1 MAAEDTQAAVAAPE
15 EDLLQENL
23 TGASCGKGL
32 DAVSGCPDATPCG
45 EGADTEAGETPGVG
59 ANEAAVASG
68 IAGATGTAG
77 GVSVGATDALGAGEA
92 AGEGSD
98 AAEARQAEPTPEE
111 RELAENNAL
120 ADVFDDVRRQSSD
133 SQLVVPS
140 RWVELGLVP
149 GHMTSDEFEM
159 LVYEYL
165 EDYRRD
171 HKDEIAAEKAER
183 ARKASSIRSATRA
196 VGVPPKIPNRRLK
209 QIEEDE
215 KAAAQKAA
223 RETSEAG
230 TATSAS
236 GADETTT
243 SAGEPAAPD
252 AAIALGGAA
261 GDADASVALESSQ
274 VAAESASSVRAEAMD
289 VFAPHASEAASAAP
303 EVPADPSADSSAAG
317 DDPFAGLKLP
327 EGYKLVELEGEYVLV
342 PDEDAA
348 PVKKEIHCEHIV
360 TLVGQRSYYLYD
372 SDLMTKSYAHW
383 AFLAAEDNPLATF
396 VDCVREDGRI
406 YPRPFAAEDLANPPF
421 HMSKSKVEDTWAE
434 LQKSGEYPDIE
445 RCEASN
451 GDVYF
456 FSTLYMDRTLAES
469 LAEYRSVERLSNV

>member
-59 ANEAAVASG
+59 ASEAAASSG

-77 GVSVGATDALGAGEA
+77 GVSVGAPDATGAGEA

-111 RELAENNAL
+111 RKLAENNAL

-223 RETSEAG
+223 REASEAG

-236 GADETTT
+236 GADETTA

-252 AAIALGGAA
+252 AVIVLGGAA
-261 GDADASVALESSQ
+261 GDADAPVALESSQ
-274 VAAESASSVRAEAMD
+274 VAAESVSSVRAEAMD

-327 EGYKLVELEGEYVLV
+327 EGYKLVELEGDYVLV

-360 TLVGQRSYYLYD
+360 TLVGQHSYYLYD

>member
-1 MAAEDTQAAVAAPE
+1 MVAEDTRAAAAAPE
-15 EDLLQENL
+15 EELLQGNL
-23 TGASCGKGL
+23 TEAACGKG
-32 DAVSGCPDATPCG
+32 PDAAPCG
-45 EGADTEAGETPGVG
+45 EGADTEVG
-59 ANEAAVASG
+59 TSAVDSAASD
-68 IAGATGTAG
+68 
-77 GVSVGATDALGAGEA
+77 DAP
-92 AGEGSD
+92 D
-98 AAEARQAEPTPEE
+98 AASEADDASEAQQTELTPEE

-215 KAAAQKAA
+215 KAAAEKAA
-223 RETSEAG
+223 REASEAE
-230 TATSAS
+230 AEKAAS
-236 GADETTT
+236 GEAV
-243 SAGEPAAPD
+243 APD
-252 AAIALGGAA
+252 VVVAPSQPV
-261 GDADASVALESSQ
+261 DAVDAPEYPASSQ
-274 VAAESASSVRAEAMD
+274 VAADSSARSDAMEAP
-289 VFAPHASEAASAAP
+289 APHVSETASAAL
-303 EVPADPSADSSAAG
+303 EVPADPSADSSAA
-317 DDPFAGLKLP
+317 DDGPFAGLKLP

-342 PDEDAA
+342 PDENAA

-360 TLVGQRSYYLYD
+360 TLVGQHSYYLYD

-383 AFLAAEDNPLATF
+383 AFLAAEDNPMATF

-421 HMSKSKVEDTWAE
+421 RMSASKVEETWTE
-434 LQKSGEYPDIE
+434 LQKSGAYPDIE

>member
-1 MAAEDTQAAVAAPE
+1 MAVEDTQAAAAAPGE
-15 EDLLQENL
+15 ELSLDDSTE
-23 TGASCGKGL
+23 AAYGK
-32 DAVSGCPDATPCG
+32 APDAAPCG
-45 EGADTEAGETPGVG
+45 EGTDTEARATPEAGEP
-59 ANEAAVASG
+59 EAA
-68 IAGATGTAG
+68 ATGTAG
-77 GVSVGATDALGAGEA
+77 VVDSAVSDDAPGEAGEDDVPA
-92 AGEGSD
+92 A
-98 AAEARQAEPTPEE
+98 APEADDSSEAQQAELTPEE

-140 RWVELGLVP
+140 RWVDLGLVP
-149 GHMTSDEFEM
+149 SHMTSDEFEM

-183 ARKASSIRSATRA
+183 ARKASSVRSATRA

-215 KAAAQKAA
+215 KAAAEKAA
-223 RETSEAG
+223 REASEAEAG
-230 TATSAS
+230 KAASAS
-236 GADETTT
+236 SVA
-243 SAGEPAAPD
+243 AGEAAAPD
-252 AAIALGGAA
+252 AAVAPSQP
-261 GDADASVALESSQ
+261 ADVATASESSASSQ
-274 VAAESASSVRAEAMD
+274 VTADSSARSDAMEAP
-289 VFAPHASEAASAAP
+289 APHVSETASAAP
-303 EVPADPSADSSAAG
+303 EVPADPSADSSAA
-317 DDPFAGLKLP
+317 DDGPFAGLKLP

-360 TLVGQRSYYLYD
+360 TLVGQHSYYLYD

-383 AFLAAEDNPLATF
+383 AFLAAEDNSMATF
-396 VDCVREDGRI
+396 VDCVREDGRV

-421 HMSKSKVEDTWAE
+421 RMSASKVEDTWAE

>member
-1 MAAEDTQAAVAAPE
+1 MVAEDTRAAAAAPE
-15 EDLLQENL
+15 EELLQGNL
-23 TGASCGKGL
+23 TEAACGKGL
-32 DAVSGCPDATPCG
+32 DAASCGGGADAEASATP
-45 EGADTEAGETPGVG
+45 EAGASEV
-59 ANEAAVASG
+59 AAA
-68 IAGATGTAG
+68 GTAG
-77 GVSVGATDALGAGEA
+77 AVDLAASGDVLGET
-92 AGEGSD
+92 GEGD
-98 AAEARQAEPTPEE
+98 VPAAAPEADDSSEAQQAEPTPEE

-140 RWVELGLVP
+140 RWVDLGLIP

-183 ARKASSIRSATRA
+183 ARKANSVRSATRA

-215 KAAAQKAA
+215 RAAAEKAA
-223 RETSEAG
+223 REASEAEAGKAGLASGSAEDKAAAPVAEIAPDQPADVATTSES
-230 TATSAS
+230 SA
-236 GADETTT
+236 
-243 SAGEPAAPD
+243 
-252 AAIALGGAA
+252 
-261 GDADASVALESSQ
+261 SSQ
-274 VAAESASSVRAEAMD
+274 VMADSSVRADAMEAP
-289 VFAPHASEAASAAP
+289 VPHVSETASAAP
-303 EVPADPSADSSAAG
+303 EASAEPSTDVAAADDG
-317 DDPFAGLKLP
+317 PFAGLKLP

-360 TLVGQRSYYLYD
+360 TLVGQHSYYLYD

-383 AFLAAEDNPLATF
+383 AFLAAEDNPMATF

-421 HMSKSKVEDTWAE
+421 RMSASKVEDTWAE

>member
-1 MAAEDTQAAVAAPE
+1 MAAEDTQVAVVAPE
-15 EDLLQENL
+15 EDLSQENL
-23 TGASCGKGL
+23 TGASCGKGP

-77 GVSVGATDALGAGEA
+77 GVSVGAPDASGAGEA

-98 AAEARQAEPTPEE
+98 VAEARQAEPTPEE

-223 RETSEAG
+223 REASETG

-236 GADETTT
+236 GADETTAF
-243 SAGEPAAPD
+243 AGESAAPD
-252 AAIALGGAA
+252 AAITLGGAV
-261 GDADASVALESSQ
+261 DATAPSGALVSSQ
-274 VAAESASSVRAEAMD
+274 VAVDSGSSARSDAMEAP
-289 VFAPHASEAASAAP
+289 APHVSETASAAP
-303 EVPADPSADSSAAG
+303 EVPADPSADSSAA
-317 DDPFAGLKLP
+317 DDGPFAGLKLP

-360 TLVGQRSYYLYD
+360 TLVGQHSYYLYD

-396 VDCVREDGRI
+396 VDCVREDGRV
-406 YPRPFAAEDLANPPF
+406 YPRPFAAEDLSNPPF
-421 HMSKSKVEDTWAE
+421 RMSASKVEDTWTE
-434 LQKSGEYPDIE
+434 LQKSGAYPDIE

>member
-15 EDLLQENL
+15 EDLSQENL
-23 TGASCGKGL
+23 TGASCGKGP

-45 EGADTEAGETPGVG
+45 EGADTEAGKTPGVG
-59 ANEAAVASG
+59 APD
-68 IAGATGTAG
+68 AT
-77 GVSVGATDALGAGEA
+77 GAGEA
-92 AGEGSD
+92 AGEGGDS
-98 AAEARQAEPTPEE
+98 AEARQAEPTPEE

-223 RETSEAG
+223 REASETG

-236 GADETTT
+236 GADETTA
-243 SAGEPAAPD
+243 SAGESAAPD
-252 AAIALGGAA
+252 AAIALGGAV
-261 GDADASVALESSQ
+261 DAVAPSGVLASSE

-303 EVPADPSADSSAAG
+303 AEPSKDGAASG
-317 DDPFAGLKLP
+317 DDPFADLKLP

-360 TLVGQRSYYLYD
+360 TLVGQHSYYLYD

-383 AFLAAEDNPLATF
+383 AFLAAEDNPMATF
-396 VDCVREDGRI
+396 VDCVREDGRV

-445 RCEASN
+445 HCEASN

>member
-1 MAAEDTQAAVAAPE
+1 MAAEDTQVAVAAPE
-15 EDLLQENL
+15 EDLSQENL
-23 TGASCGKGL
+23 TGASCGKAP

-45 EGADTEAGETPGVG
+45 EGADTEAGKTPGVG
-59 ANEAAVASG
+59 ASEAAVASG
-68 IAGATGTAG
+68 VAGAAGTAG
-77 GVSVGATDALGAGEA
+77 GVSVGAPDATGAGETT
-92 AGEGSD
+92 GEGSD
-98 AAEARQAEPTPEE
+98 AAEAQQAEPTPEE

-236 GADETTT
+236 GADETTA

-360 TLVGQRSYYLYD
+360 TLVGQHSYYLYD

-396 VDCVREDGRI
+396 VDCVREDGRV

>member
-1 MAAEDTQAAVAAPE
+1 MAAEDTQAAVAVPE
-15 EDLLQENL
+15 EELSQENL
-23 TGASCGKGL
+23 TGASCGKGP
-32 DAVSGCPDATPCG
+32 DAVSGCSDATPCG
-45 EGADTEAGETPGVG
+45 EGADTEAGKTPGSG
-59 ANEAAVASG
+59 ANEAAASSDV
-68 IAGATGTAG
+68 AGATDTAG
-77 GVSVGATDALGAGEA
+77 GVSVGAPDAS
-92 AGEGSD
+92 GEGSD

-111 RELAENNAL
+111 RELAESNAL

-196 VGVPPKIPNRRLK
+196 VGIPPKIPNRRLK

-215 KAAAQKAA
+215 RAAAQKAA
-223 RETSEAG
+223 REASETG

-236 GADETTT
+236 GADETKAA
-243 SAGEPAAPD
+243 AGESAAPD
-252 AAIALGGAA
+252 AAISLGRAVDAA
-261 GDADASVALESSQ
+261 APSEVLTSSE
-274 VAAESASSVRAEAMD
+274 VAAESDSSVRAEAMD
-289 VFAPHASEAASAAP
+289 ASVPHASEAASVAPVEPSKDGAA
-303 EVPADPSADSSAAG
+303 SG
-317 DDPFAGLKLP
+317 DDPFADLKLP

-360 TLVGQRSYYLYD
+360 TLVGQHSYYLYD

-421 HMSKSKVEDTWAE
+421 HMSESKVEDTWAE

>member
-1 MAAEDTQAAVAAPE
+1 MAAEDTQVAVAAPE
-15 EDLLQENL
+15 EDLSQENL
-23 TGASCGKGL
+23 TGASCGKGP
-32 DAVSGCPDATPCG
+32 DAVSSCPDATPRG
-45 EGADTEAGETPGVG
+45 GGADIEAGETPGVG
-59 ANEAAVASG
+59 ANEAAAASG
-68 IAGATGTAG
+68 VAGAAGTAG
-77 GVSVGATDALGAGEA
+77 GVSVDAPDVSGAGEA
-92 AGEGSD
+92 AGEGRG
-98 AAEARQAEPTPEE
+98 AVEARQAEPTPEE

-183 ARKASSIRSATRA
+183 ARKASSVRSATRA
-196 VGVPPKIPNRRLK
+196 VGIPPKIPNRRLK

-215 KAAAQKAA
+215 KVAAQKAA
-223 RETSEAG
+223 REASEVG
-230 TATSAS
+230 GATSAS
-236 GADETTT
+236 GADEMTA
-243 SAGEPAAPD
+243 SAGESAVPD
-252 AAIALGGAA
+252 ATIALGGAV
-261 GDADASVALESSQ
+261 DAVAPSGALASSE
-274 VAAESASSVRAEAMD
+274 VAAESSSVRAEAMD

-303 EVPADPSADSSAAG
+303 AEPSKDGAASG
-317 DDPFAGLKLP
+317 DDPFADLKLP

-360 TLVGQRSYYLYD
+360 TLVGQHSYYLYD

-383 AFLAAEDNPLATF
+383 AFLAAEDNPMATF
-396 VDCVREDGRI
+396 VDCVREDGRV

>member
-1 MAAEDTQAAVAAPE
+1 MAAEDTQVEVAAPE
-15 EDLLQENL
+15 ENLSQENL
-23 TGASCGKGL
+23 TGASCGKGP

-59 ANEAAVASG
+59 ANEAAAASG
-68 IAGATGTAG
+68 IAGTAG
-77 GVSVGATDALGAGEA
+77 GVSVGAPDASGAGEA
-92 AGEGSD
+92 AGEGRD
-98 AAEARQAEPTPEE
+98 AVEARQAEPTPEE

-196 VGVPPKIPNRRLK
+196 VGIPPKIPNRRLK

-223 RETSEAG
+223 REASEAG
-230 TATSAS
+230 ASTSAP
-236 GADETTT
+236 GADETTA
-243 SAGEPAAPD
+243 SAGESAAPD
-252 AAIALGGAA
+252 TAIALGGAV
-261 GDADASVALESSQ
+261 DAVAPSGVLASSE

-289 VFAPHASEAASAAP
+289 VFAPHTSEAASAAP
-303 EVPADPSADSSAAG
+303 VEPSKDGAASS
-317 DDPFAGLKLP
+317 DDPFADLKLP

-360 TLVGQRSYYLYD
+360 TLVGQHSYYLYD

-451 GDVYF
+451 GDIYF

>member
-1 MAAEDTQAAVAAPE
+1 MAVEDTQAAAAAPE
-15 EDLLQENL
+15 EGLSLDDSTEAAY
-23 TGASCGKGL
+23 GKAS
-32 DAVSGCPDATPCG
+32 DAASCG
-45 EGADTEAGETPGVG
+45 EGADAEASATPEAGASE
-59 ANEAAVASG
+59 VA
-68 IAGATGTAG
+68 ATGTAG
-77 GVSVGATDALGAGEA
+77 AVDSAASDDVLGET
-92 AGEGSD
+92 GEGD
-98 AAEARQAEPTPEE
+98 VPAAAPEADDSSEAQQAEPTPEE

-140 RWVELGLVP
+140 RWVELGLIP

-183 ARKASSIRSATRA
+183 ARKANSVRSATRA

-215 KAAAQKAA
+215 KAAAEKAA
-223 RETSEAG
+223 REASEAEAG
-230 TATSAS
+230 KAGLAS
-236 GADETTT
+236 GSAADK
-243 SAGEPAAPD
+243 AAAPVAEVAPD
-252 AAIALGGAA
+252 QP
-261 GDADASVALESSQ
+261 ADVATASESSASSQ
-274 VAAESASSVRAEAMD
+274 VMADSSVRADAMEAP
-289 VFAPHASEAASAAP
+289 VPHVSETASAAP
-303 EVPADPSADSSAAG
+303 EASAEPSTDAAAADDG
-317 DDPFAGLKLP
+317 PFAGLKLP

-360 TLVGQRSYYLYD
+360 TLVGQHSYYLYD

-383 AFLAAEDNPLATF
+383 AFLAAEDNPMATF

-421 HMSKSKVEDTWAE
+421 RMSASKVEDAWAE
-434 LQKSGEYPDIE
+434 LQKSGAYPDIE

>member
-1 MAAEDTQAAVAAPE
+1 MAVEDTQAAAAAPE
-15 EDLLQENL
+15 EGLSQGIL
-23 TGASCGKGL
+23 TEAACDESPDAASCGEDTDTEVGTSAVDSAASD
-32 DAVSGCPDATPCG
+32 DAPDATS
-45 EGADTEAGETPGVG
+45 EADDASEAQ
-59 ANEAAVASG
+59 
-68 IAGATGTAG
+68 
-77 GVSVGATDALGAGEA
+77 
-92 AGEGSD
+92 
-98 AAEARQAEPTPEE
+98 QAEPTPEE

-140 RWVELGLVP
+140 RWVDLGLVP

-183 ARKASSIRSATRA
+183 ARKASSVRSATRA

-215 KAAAQKAA
+215 KAAAEKAA
-223 RETSEAG
+223 RETSEAEAEKAASG
-230 TATSAS
+230 EAAKAAAGEAVAPDGASAS
-236 GADETTT
+236 KQPADV
-243 SAGEPAAPD
+243 
-252 AAIALGGAA
+252 
-261 GDADASVALESSQ
+261 ADASVALESSP
-274 VAAESASSVRAEAMD
+274 VAVDSGSSARSDAMEAP
-289 VFAPHASEAASAAP
+289 APHVSETASAAP
-303 EVPADPSADSSAAG
+303 EVPTDPSADSSAA
-317 DDPFAGLKLP
+317 DDGPFAGLKLP

-360 TLVGQRSYYLYD
+360 TLVGQHSYYLYD

-383 AFLAAEDNPLATF
+383 AFLAAEDNPMATF
-396 VDCVREDGRI
+396 VDCVREDGRV

-421 HMSKSKVEDTWAE
+421 RMSASKVEDTWAE

>member
-1 MAAEDTQAAVAAPE
+1 MAAGDTQAAVAAPE
-15 EDLLQENL
+15 EDLSQENL
-23 TGASCGKGL
+23 TGASCGKGP

-59 ANEAAVASG
+59 A
-68 IAGATGTAG
+68 
-77 GVSVGATDALGAGEA
+77 TDASGAGEA
-92 AGEGSD
+92 AGEGGD

-223 RETSEAG
+223 REASEVGA
-230 TATSAS
+230 ATSAS
-236 GADETTT
+236 GADEMTA
-243 SAGEPAAPD
+243 SAGESAAPD
-252 AAIALGGAA
+252 AAIALGGAV
-261 GDADASVALESSQ
+261 DAVAPSGVLASSEVA
-274 VAAESASSVRAEAMD
+274 VESASSVRAEAMD

-303 EVPADPSADSSAAG
+303 AEPLKDGAASG
-317 DDPFAGLKLP
+317 DDPFADLKLP
-327 EGYKLVELEGEYVLV
+327 EGYKLVELEGEYVLA

-360 TLVGQRSYYLYD
+360 TLVGQHSYYLYD

-383 AFLAAEDNPLATF
+383 AFLAAEDNPMATF
-396 VDCVREDGRI
+396 VDCVREDGRV

>member
-1 MAAEDTQAAVAAPE
+1 MAAEDTQAAVAALE
-15 EDLLQENL
+15 EDLSQENL
-23 TGASCGKGL
+23 TGASCGKAP

-45 EGADTEAGETPGVG
+45 EGADAEAGETPGVG
-59 ANEAAVASG
+59 ASEAAASSG

-77 GVSVGATDALGAGEA
+77 GVSVGAPDASGAGEA

-223 RETSEAG
+223 RETSETG

-236 GADETTT
+236 GADEMTA
-243 SAGEPAAPD
+243 SAGESAVPD
-252 AAIALGGAA
+252 ATIALGGAV
-261 GDADASVALESSQ
+261 DAVAPSGALASSE

-289 VFAPHASEAASAAP
+289 VFAPHASEAASAAS

-360 TLVGQRSYYLYD
+360 TLVGQHSYYLYD

-406 YPRPFAAEDLANPPF
+406 YPRPFAAEDLANTPF

>member
-1 MAAEDTQAAVAAPE
+1 MAVEDTQAAAAAPE
-15 EDLLQENL
+15 EGLSLDNL
-23 TGASCGKGL
+23 TEASCGEG
-32 DAVSGCPDATPCG
+32 PDAASCG
-45 EGADTEAGETPGVG
+45 EGANPEAGAPG
-59 ANEAAVASG
+59 
-68 IAGATGTAG
+68 IDDAGAL
-77 GVSVGATDALGAGEA
+77 DA
-92 AGEGSD
+92 AGAVDSD
-98 AAEARQAEPTPEE
+98 DAPEAQQTELTPEE

-165 EDYRRD
+165 EGYRRD

-215 KAAAQKAA
+215 KAAAEKAA
-223 RETSEAG
+223 REASEAEAG
-230 TATSAS
+230 KAVVGDDAKAAAGEAVASDGASAS
-236 GADETTT
+236 KQPADV
-243 SAGEPAAPD
+243 AN
-252 AAIALGGAA
+252 
-261 GDADASVALESSQ
+261 ASVALGSSQ
-274 VAAESASSVRAEAMD
+274 VAVDSGSSARPDAMEAP
-289 VFAPHASEAASAAP
+289 APHVSETASAAP
-303 EVPADPSADSSAAG
+303 EVPADPSADSSAA
-317 DDPFAGLKLP
+317 DDGPFAGLKLP

-360 TLVGQRSYYLYD
+360 TLVGQHSYYLYD

-396 VDCVREDGRI
+396 VDCVREDGRV

>member
-1 MAAEDTQAAVAAPE
+1 MAAEDTQVAVAPE
-15 EDLLQENL
+15 EDLSQENL
-23 TGASCGKGL
+23 TGASCGKVP

-45 EGADTEAGETPGVG
+45 EGADTEAGKTPGVG
-59 ANEAAVASG
+59 ANEAAAASG
-68 IAGATGTAG
+68 VAGAAGTAG
-77 GVSVGATDALGAGEA
+77 GVSVGATDASGAGEA

-98 AAEARQAEPTPEE
+98 AAEAQQAEPTPEE

-223 RETSEAG
+223 REASEAEAG
-230 TATSAS
+230 KAVAGDDAKAASGEAVASDGASAS
-236 GADETTT
+236 RQ
-243 SAGEPAAPD
+243 P
-252 AAIALGGAA
+252 A

-274 VAAESASSVRAEAMD
+274 VAAESDSPVRAEAMD
-289 VFAPHASEAASAAP
+289 TFAPHASEAASAAP
-303 EVPADPSADSSAAG
+303 AELSKDGAASG

-360 TLVGQRSYYLYD
+360 TLVGQHSYYLYD

>member
-1 MAAEDTQAAVAAPE
+1 
-15 EDLLQENL
+15 
-23 TGASCGKGL
+23 
-32 DAVSGCPDATPCG
+32 
-45 EGADTEAGETPGVG
+45 
-59 ANEAAVASG
+59 
-68 IAGATGTAG
+68 
-77 GVSVGATDALGAGEA
+77 
-92 AGEGSD
+92 
-98 AAEARQAEPTPEE
+98 
-111 RELAENNAL
+111 
-120 ADVFDDVRRQSSD
+120 
-133 SQLVVPS
+133 
-140 RWVELGLVP
+140 
-149 GHMTSDEFEM
+149 MTSDEFEM

-215 KAAAQKAA
+215 KATAQKAA
-223 RETSEAG
+223 REASEAEAG
-230 TATSAS
+230 KAVSGDDAKAASGEAVASDGASAS
-236 GADETTT
+236 KQ
-243 SAGEPAAPD
+243 P
-252 AAIALGGAA
+252 A
-261 GDADASVALESSQ
+261 GDADASVAPESSQ

-289 VFAPHASEAASAAP
+289 TFAPHASEAASAAP
-303 EVPADPSADSSAAG
+303 VEPSKDGAASG
-317 DDPFAGLKLP
+317 DDPFADLKLP

-360 TLVGQRSYYLYD
+360 TLVGQHSYYLYD

-396 VDCVREDGRI
+396 VDCVREDGRV

>member
-15 EDLLQENL
+15 EGLSREYL
-23 TGASCGKGL
+23 TGASCGKGP
-32 DAVSGCPDATPCG
+32 DAVSGCPDATSCG
-45 EGADTEAGETPGVG
+45 EGADTEAGKTPGAG
-59 ANEAAVASG
+59 ANEAAAASG
-68 IAGATGTAG
+68 VAGAAGIAG
-77 GVSVGATDALGAGEA
+77 GVSVGAPDASGAGEA

-98 AAEARQAEPTPEE
+98 AAEARQAELTPEE

-183 ARKASSIRSATRA
+183 ARKASSVRSATRA
-196 VGVPPKIPNRRLK
+196 VGIPPKIPNRRLK

-223 RETSEAG
+223 REASEAEAG
-230 TATSAS
+230 KAVAGDDAKAAS
-236 GADETTT
+236 GE
-243 SAGEPAAPD
+243 SAAPD

-289 VFAPHASEAASAAP
+289 VFAPHANKAASAAP

-317 DDPFAGLKLP
+317 DDPFADLKLP

-360 TLVGQRSYYLYD
+360 TLVGQHSYYLYD

>member
-1 MAAEDTQAAVAAPE
+1 MAAEEVQKASVPTRE
-15 EDLLQENL
+15 EALQETL
-23 TGASCGKGL
+23 TEKAGGEGVDVTS
-32 DAVSGCPDATPCG
+32 CG
-45 EGADTEAGETPGVG
+45 EGALVDGDAADAGASAAVEAGAPGVASTG
-59 ANEAAVASG
+59 APDAAAAGLGAADLGDASG
-68 IAGATGTAG
+68 
-77 GVSVGATDALGAGEA
+77 ALGEGESADNADGAAQAQQAG
-92 AGEGSD
+92 
-98 AAEARQAEPTPEE
+98 PTPEE

-140 RWVELGLVP
+140 RWVDLGLVP
-149 GHMTSDEFEM
+149 GHMTADEFEM

-165 EDYRRD
+165 ENYRRD

-183 ARKASSIRSATRA
+183 ARKANSVRSATRA
-196 VGVPPKIPNRRLK
+196 VGVPPKIPNRRLR

-215 KAAAQKAA
+215 KAAVEKAA
-223 RETSEAG
+223 RETSEAK
-230 TATSAS
+230 AAS
-236 GADETTT
+236 GDAVTDDI
-243 SAGEPAAPD
+243 SAVAALGAKNAAAPD
-252 AAIALGGAA
+252 P
-261 GDADASVALESSQ
+261 SS
-274 VAAESASSVRAEAMD
+274 
-289 VFAPHASEAASAAP
+289 HASEAQVEVAEGARASARTDAMESPAP
-303 EVPADPSADSSAAG
+303 HVSEAASDAPAEGASASEKPDAAADDGLFSS
-317 DDPFAGLKLP
+317 LKLP

-360 TLVGQRSYYLYD
+360 TLVGQHSYYLYD
-372 SDLMTKSYAHW
+372 SDLMTKNYAHW

-396 VDCVREDGRI
+396 VDCVREDGRV

-421 HMSKSKVEDTWAE
+421 HMSASKVEDTWAE

>member
-1 MAAEDTQAAVAAPE
+1 MAAGDTQAAVAAPE
-15 EDLLQENL
+15 EDLSQENL
-23 TGASCGKGL
+23 TGASCGKGP

-59 ANEAAVASG
+59 ASEAS
-68 IAGATGTAG
+68 
-77 GVSVGATDALGAGEA
+77 GAGEA

-98 AAEARQAEPTPEE
+98 AAEAQQAEPTPEE

-223 RETSEAG
+223 REASETG

-236 GADETTT
+236 GADETTA
-243 SAGEPAAPD
+243 SAGESAAPD
-252 AAIALGGAA
+252 AAIALGGAV
-261 GDADASVALESSQ
+261 DATAPSGALASSK

-289 VFAPHASEAASAAP
+289 VFAPHANEVASAAP
-303 EVPADPSADSSAAG
+303 VEPSKDGAASG
-317 DDPFAGLKLP
+317 DDPFADLKLP

-360 TLVGQRSYYLYD
+360 TLVGQHSYYLYD

-396 VDCVREDGRI
+396 VDCVREDGRV

>member
-1 MAAEDTQAAVAAPE
+1 MAAEDTRAAAAAPE
-15 EDLLQENL
+15 EELLQGNL
-23 TGASCGKGL
+23 TEAACGKGPDAASCGEGT
-32 DAVSGCPDATPCG
+32 DA
-45 EGADTEAGETPGVG
+45 EAGVTPEAG
-59 ANEAAVASG
+59 APEAAA
-68 IAGATGTAG
+68 AGTAG
-77 GVSVGATDALGAGEA
+77 AVDLAASDDVLGET
-92 AGEGSD
+92 GEGD
-98 AAEARQAEPTPEE
+98 VPAAAPEADDSSEAQQAEPTPEE

-140 RWVELGLVP
+140 RWVDLGLIP

-183 ARKASSIRSATRA
+183 ARKANSVRSATRA

-215 KAAAQKAA
+215 KAAAEKAA
-223 RETSEAG
+223 REASEAEAG
-230 TATSAS
+230 KAGLASGSAADKAAAPVAEVAPDQPADVATASESSAS
-236 GADETTT
+236 SQLMAD
-243 SAGEPAAPD
+243 
-252 AAIALGGAA
+252 
-261 GDADASVALESSQ
+261 
-274 VAAESASSVRAEAMD
+274 SSVRADAMEAP
-289 VFAPHASEAASAAP
+289 VPHVSETASAAP
-303 EVPADPSADSSAAG
+303 EASAEPSTDAAAADDG
-317 DDPFAGLKLP
+317 PFAGLKLP

-360 TLVGQRSYYLYD
+360 TLVGQHSYYLYD

-383 AFLAAEDNPLATF
+383 AFLAAEDNPMATF

-421 HMSKSKVEDTWAE
+421 RMSASKVEDTWAE

>member
-1 MAAEDTQAAVAAPE
+1 MAVEDTQAAAAAPE
-15 EDLLQENL
+15 EGLSLDDSTE
-23 TGASCGKGL
+23 AAYGK
-32 DAVSGCPDATPCG
+32 APDAAPCG
-45 EGADTEAGETPGVG
+45 EGADTEVG
-59 ANEAAVASG
+59 ASAVDSAASD
-68 IAGATGTAG
+68 
-77 GVSVGATDALGAGEA
+77 DAP
-92 AGEGSD
+92 D
-98 AAEARQAEPTPEE
+98 AASEADDVPEAQQVELTPEE

-183 ARKASSIRSATRA
+183 ARKANSVRSATRA

-215 KAAAQKAA
+215 KAAAEKAA
-223 RETSEAG
+223 REASEAEAG
-230 TATSAS
+230 KAGLAS
-236 GADETTT
+236 GSAADK
-243 SAGEPAAPD
+243 AAAPVAEVAPD
-252 AAIALGGAA
+252 QP
-261 GDADASVALESSQ
+261 ADVATASESSASSQ
-274 VAAESASSVRAEAMD
+274 VMADSSVRADAMEAP
-289 VFAPHASEAASAAP
+289 VPHVSETASAAP
-303 EVPADPSADSSAAG
+303 EVPADPSADSSAA
-317 DDPFAGLKLP
+317 DDGPFAGLKLP

-360 TLVGQRSYYLYD
+360 TLVGQHSYYLYD

-383 AFLAAEDNPLATF
+383 AFLAAEDNPMATF

-421 HMSKSKVEDTWAE
+421 RMSASKVEDTWAE

>member
-1 MAAEDTQAAVAAPE
+1 MAAGDTQAAVAAPE
-15 EDLLQENL
+15 EDLSQEKL
-23 TGASCGKGL
+23 TGASCGKGS
-32 DAVSGCPDATPCG
+32 DAVSSCPDSIPCG
-45 EGADTEAGETPGVG
+45 KGADTEAGETPGSG
-59 ANEAAVASG
+59 ANEAAASSCV
-68 IAGATGTAG
+68 AGATGTAG
-77 GVSVGATDALGAGEA
+77 GVSVGAPDAS
-92 AGEGSD
+92 GEGSD

-223 RETSEAG
+223 REASETG

-236 GADETTT
+236 GADETTA
-243 SAGEPAAPD
+243 SAGESAAPD
-252 AAIALGGAA
+252 AAITLGGAV
-261 GDADASVALESSQ
+261 DATAPSGALASSE

-289 VFAPHASEAASAAP
+289 VFASHASEAASAAP

-360 TLVGQRSYYLYD
+360 TLVGQHSYYLYD

-396 VDCVREDGRI
+396 VDCVREDGRV

>member
-1 MAAEDTQAAVAAPE
+1 MAVEDTQAAAAASE
-15 EDLLQENL
+15 EGLSLDDSTE
-23 TGASCGKGL
+23 AAYGK
-32 DAVSGCPDATPCG
+32 APDAAPCG
-45 EGADTEAGETPGVG
+45 EGADTEVG
-59 ANEAAVASG
+59 TSAVDSAASDDAPDATSEADDASE
-68 IAGATGTAG
+68 
-77 GVSVGATDALGAGEA
+77 VQ
-92 AGEGSD
+92 
-98 AAEARQAEPTPEE
+98 QAELTPEE

-215 KAAAQKAA
+215 KAAAEKAA
-223 RETSEAG
+223 REASEAEAG
-230 TATSAS
+230 KAASAS
-236 GADETTT
+236 GLA
-243 SAGEPAAPD
+243 AGEAAAPD
-252 AAIALGGAA
+252 AAVAPSQP
-261 GDADASVALESSQ
+261 ADVATASESSASFQ
-274 VAAESASSVRAEAMD
+274 VAADSSAQTDAMEAS
-289 VFAPHASEAASAAP
+289 APHVSETASAAP
-303 EVPADPSADSSAAG
+303 DSSADSSMDSTAA
-317 DDPFAGLKLP
+317 DDGPFAGLKLP

-360 TLVGQRSYYLYD
+360 TLVGQHSYYLYD

-383 AFLAAEDNPLATF
+383 AFLAAEDNPMATF

-421 HMSKSKVEDTWAE
+421 RMSASKVEDTWAE

>member
-1 MAAEDTQAAVAAPE
+1 MAVEDTQAAAAAPE
-15 EDLLQENL
+15 EGLSLDDSTE
-23 TGASCGKGL
+23 AAYGK
-32 DAVSGCPDATPCG
+32 APDAAPCG
-45 EGADTEAGETPGVG
+45 EGADAEAGETPGVG
-59 ANEAAVASG
+59 ANEAAAASG
-68 IAGATGTAG
+68 IAGATSTAG
-77 GVSVGATDALGAGEA
+77 GVSVGATDVSGAGEA
-92 AGEGSD
+92 AGEGGD

-223 RETSEAG
+223 REASEAEAG
-230 TATSAS
+230 KAVAVDDAKTAAGEAVASDGASAS
-236 GADETTT
+236 KKPADV
-243 SAGEPAAPD
+243 AN
-252 AAIALGGAA
+252 
-261 GDADASVALESSQ
+261 ASVALGSSQ
-274 VAAESASSVRAEAMD
+274 VAVDSGSSARSDAMEAP
-289 VFAPHASEAASAAP
+289 APHVSETASAAP
-303 EVPADPSADSSAAG
+303 EVPADPSADSSAA
-317 DDPFAGLKLP
+317 DDGPFAGLKLP

-360 TLVGQRSYYLYD
+360 TLVGQHSYYLYD

-396 VDCVREDGRI
+396 VDCVREDGRV
-406 YPRPFAAEDLANPPF
+406 YPRPFAAEDLSNPPF
-421 HMSKSKVEDTWAE
+421 RMSASKVEDTWTE
-434 LQKSGEYPDIE
+434 LQKSGAYPDIE

>member
-1 MAAEDTQAAVAAPE
+1 MAVEDTRAVAAAFE
-15 EDLLQENL
+15 EELSLGDSAEVAC
-23 TGASCGKGL
+23 GAG
-32 DAVSGCPDATPCG
+32 PDAASCG
-45 EGADTEAGETPGVG
+45 EGADVEIGAIPKAGASEADSSSATGAAGAVGSAASDGASGET
-59 ANEAAVASG
+59 
-68 IAGATGTAG
+68 
-77 GVSVGATDALGAGEA
+77 GEA
-92 AGEGSD
+92 D
-98 AAEARQAEPTPEE
+98 AAPEADDASEEQQAESTPEE

-133 SQLVVPS
+133 SQLVVPG
-140 RWVELGLVP
+140 RWAELGLVP
-149 GHMTSDEFEM
+149 EHMTSDEFEM

-183 ARKASSIRSATRA
+183 ARKANSIRSATRA

-209 QIEEDE
+209 RIEEDE
-215 KAAAQKAA
+215 KAAAEKAA
-223 RETSEAG
+223 REASETESGAAV
-230 TATSAS
+230 ATSGVA
-236 GADETTT
+236 
-243 SAGEPAAPD
+243 AGEAAALD
-252 AAIALGGAA
+252 AAVAPSQP
-261 GDADASVALESSQ
+261 ADAADALESS
-274 VAAESASSVRAEAMD
+274 ASSQAVADSSARADAMEAP
-289 VFAPHASEAASAAP
+289 VPHVSETASAAP
-303 EVPADPSADSSAAG
+303 EASAEPSTDAAAS
-317 DDPFAGLKLP
+317 DDGPFAGLKLP

-360 TLVGQRSYYLYD
+360 TLVGQHSYYLYD

-406 YPRPFAAEDLANPPF
+406 YPRPFAADDLANPPF
-421 HMSKSKVEDTWAE
+421 YMSASKVEDTWAE

>member
-1 MAAEDTQAAVAAPE
+1 MAVEDTQAAAAAPE
-15 EDLLQENL
+15 EGLSLDDSTE
-23 TGASCGKGL
+23 AAYGK
-32 DAVSGCPDATPCG
+32 APDAAPCG
-45 EGADTEAGETPGVG
+45 EGADTEVDASAVDSAASDDAPDAVS
-59 ANEAAVASG
+59 EAAA
-68 IAGATGTAG
+68 AP
-77 GVSVGATDALGAGEA
+77 EA
-92 AGEGSD
+92 QQTEL
-98 AAEARQAEPTPEE
+98 TPEE

-140 RWVELGLVP
+140 RWVEQGLVP

-183 ARKASSIRSATRA
+183 TRKASSIRSATRA

-223 RETSEAG
+223 REASEASSG
-230 TATSAS
+230 SAASGDDAKATAGEAVASDGASAS
-236 GADETTT
+236 KKPADVVN
-243 SAGEPAAPD
+243 
-252 AAIALGGAA
+252 
-261 GDADASVALESSQ
+261 ASVALVSSQ
-274 VAAESASSVRAEAMD
+274 VAVDSGSSARSDAMEAP
-289 VFAPHASEAASAAP
+289 APHVSETASAAP
-303 EVPADPSADSSAAG
+303 EVPADPSADSSAA
-317 DDPFAGLKLP
+317 DDGPFAGLKLP

-360 TLVGQRSYYLYD
+360 TLVGQHSYYLYD

-396 VDCVREDGRI
+396 VDCVREDGRV

>member
-1 MAAEDTQAAVAAPE
+1 MAVEDTQAAAAAPE
-15 EDLLQENL
+15 EGLSLDDSTE
-23 TGASCGKGL
+23 AAYGKAP

-45 EGADTEAGETPGVG
+45 EGADTEAGKTPGVG

-77 GVSVGATDALGAGEA
+77 GVSVGAPDASGAGEA

-98 AAEARQAEPTPEE
+98 AAEAQQAEPTPEE

-215 KAAAQKAA
+215 KVAAQKAA
-223 RETSEAG
+223 REASEVGA
-230 TATSAS
+230 ATSAS
-236 GADETTT
+236 GADEMTA
-243 SAGEPAAPD
+243 SAGESAVPD
-252 AAIALGGAA
+252 ATIALGGAV
-261 GDADASVALESSQ
+261 DAVAPSGALASSE

-289 VFAPHASEAASAAP
+289 VFAPHAGEAASAAP
-303 EVPADPSADSSAAG
+303 EVTADPSADSSAAG

-348 PVKKEIHCEHIV
+348 PVKKKTHCEHIV
-360 TLVGQRSYYLYD
+360 TLVGQHSYYLYD

>member
-15 EDLLQENL
+15 EDLSQENL
-23 TGASCGKGL
+23 TGASCGKAP

-77 GVSVGATDALGAGEA
+77 GVSVGAPDASGAGEA

-98 AAEARQAEPTPEE
+98 AAEAQQAEPTPEE
-111 RELAENNAL
+111 CELVENNAL

-215 KAAAQKAA
+215 KAVAQKAA
-223 RETSEAG
+223 RETSETG

-236 GADETTT
+236 GADEMK
-243 SAGEPAAPD
+243 SAAGESAAPD
-252 AAIALGGAA
+252 ATIALGGAV
-261 GDADASVALESSQ
+261 DAVAPSGALASSE

-303 EVPADPSADSSAAG
+303 VEPSKDGAASG
-317 DDPFAGLKLP
+317 DDPFADLKLP

-360 TLVGQRSYYLYD
+360 TLVGQHSYYLYD

-396 VDCVREDGRI
+396 VDCVREDGRV

>member
-1 MAAEDTQAAVAAPE
+1 MAAEDTQVAVAAPE
-15 EDLLQENL
+15 EDLSQENL
-23 TGASCGKGL
+23 TGASCGKGP

-59 ANEAAVASG
+59 ANEAAAASG
-68 IAGATGTAG
+68 IAGAAGTAG
-77 GVSVGATDALGAGEA
+77 GVSVGVTDASGAGEA

-98 AAEARQAEPTPEE
+98 AAEAQQAEPTPEE

-215 KAAAQKAA
+215 KAAAQKVA
-223 RETSEAG
+223 RETSEVGA
-230 TATSAS
+230 ATSTS
-236 GADETTT
+236 GADEMTA

-360 TLVGQRSYYLYD
+360 TLVGQHSYYLYD

-396 VDCVREDGRI
+396 VDCVREDGRV

>member
-1 MAAEDTQAAVAAPE
+1 MVAEDTRAAAAAPE
-15 EDLLQENL
+15 EELLQGNL
-23 TGASCGKGL
+23 TEAACGKGL
-32 DAVSGCPDATPCG
+32 DAASCG
-45 EGADTEAGETPGVG
+45 EGSDAEASATPEADASE
-59 ANEAAVASG
+59 VA
-68 IAGATGTAG
+68 ATGTAG
-77 GVSVGATDALGAGEA
+77 AVDLAASGDVLGET
-92 AGEGSD
+92 GEGD
-98 AAEARQAEPTPEE
+98 VPAAAPEADDSSEAQQAEPTPEE

-140 RWVELGLVP
+140 RWVELGLIP

-215 KAAAQKAA
+215 KAAAEKAA
-223 RETSEAG
+223 REASEAEAG
-230 TATSAS
+230 KAGLAS
-236 GADETTT
+236 GSAADK
-243 SAGEPAAPD
+243 AAAPVAEVAPD
-252 AAIALGGAA
+252 QP
-261 GDADASVALESSQ
+261 ADVATASESSASSQ
-274 VAAESASSVRAEAMD
+274 VMADSSVRADAMEAP
-289 VFAPHASEAASAAP
+289 VPHVSETASATP
-303 EVPADPSADSSAAG
+303 EASAEPSTDAAAADDG
-317 DDPFAGLKLP
+317 PFAGLKLP

-360 TLVGQRSYYLYD
+360 TLVGQHSYYLYD

-383 AFLAAEDNPLATF
+383 AFLAAEDNPMATF

-421 HMSKSKVEDTWAE
+421 RMSASKVEDTWAE

>member
-1 MAAEDTQAAVAAPE
+1 MAAEDTRAAAAPE
-15 EDLLQENL
+15 EELSQGNL
-23 TGASCGKGL
+23 TEAACGKGPDAASCGEGT
-32 DAVSGCPDATPCG
+32 DAEASATP
-45 EGADTEAGETPGVG
+45 EAGASE
-59 ANEAAVASG
+59 VA
-68 IAGATGTAG
+68 ATGTAG
-77 GVSVGATDALGAGEA
+77 AVDSAASDDVLGET
-92 AGEGSD
+92 GEGD
-98 AAEARQAEPTPEE
+98 VPAAAPEADDSSEAQQAEPTPEE

-140 RWVELGLVP
+140 RWVDLGLIP

-183 ARKASSIRSATRA
+183 ARKANSVRSATRA

-215 KAAAQKAA
+215 KAAAEKAA
-223 RETSEAG
+223 REASETESGAAA
-230 TATSAS
+230 ATSGVA
-236 GADETTT
+236 
-243 SAGEPAAPD
+243 AGEAAALDATVAPSQPTD
-252 AAIALGGAA
+252 AA
-261 GDADASVALESSQ
+261 DAPES
-274 VAAESASSVRAEAMD
+274 SASSQAVADSSARADAMGAS
-289 VFAPHASEAASAAP
+289 VPHASEAASGASAPEAAP
-303 EVPADPSADSSAAG
+303 SEGSPASAVSVAAS
-317 DDPFAGLKLP
+317 DDGPFAGLKLP

-360 TLVGQRSYYLYD
+360 TLVGQHSYYLYD

-406 YPRPFAAEDLANPPF
+406 YPRPFAVDDLANPPF
-421 HMSKSKVEDTWAE
+421 YMSASKVEDTWAE

>member
-77 GVSVGATDALGAGEA
+77 GVSVGVTDASGAGEA

-360 TLVGQRSYYLYD
+360 TLVGQHSYYLYD

>member
-1 MAAEDTQAAVAAPE
+1 MAVEDTRAAAAAPGE
-15 EDLLQENL
+15 ELSLDDSTE
-23 TGASCGKGL
+23 AAYGK
-32 DAVSGCPDATPCG
+32 APDAAPCG
-45 EGADTEAGETPGVG
+45 EGTDTEVG
-59 ANEAAVASG
+59 TSAVDSAASHDAPDATSEADDASE
-68 IAGATGTAG
+68 
-77 GVSVGATDALGAGEA
+77 VQ
-92 AGEGSD
+92 
-98 AAEARQAEPTPEE
+98 QAELTPEE

-196 VGVPPKIPNRRLK
+196 VGVPPKIPHRRLK

-215 KAAAQKAA
+215 KAAAEKAA
-223 RETSEAG
+223 REASEAEAG
-230 TATSAS
+230 KVNLTSGSA
-236 GADETTT
+236 ADK
-243 SAGEPAAPD
+243 AAAPVAEVAPD
-252 AAIALGGAA
+252 QP
-261 GDADASVALESSQ
+261 ADVATASESSASSQ
-274 VAAESASSVRAEAMD
+274 VMADSSVRANAMEAP
-289 VFAPHASEAASAAP
+289 APHVSETASAAP
-303 EVPADPSADSSAAG
+303 EASAEPSTDAAAADDG
-317 DDPFAGLKLP
+317 PFAGLKLP

-360 TLVGQRSYYLYD
+360 TLVGQHSYYLYD

-383 AFLAAEDNPLATF
+383 AFLAAEDNPMATF

-421 HMSKSKVEDTWAE
+421 RMSASKVEDTWAE
-434 LQKSGEYPDIE
+434 LQKSGAYPDIE

>member
-1 MAAEDTQAAVAAPE
+1 MAAEDMQVAVAAPE
-15 EDLLQENL
+15 EDLSQENL
-23 TGASCGKGL
+23 TGASCGKAP

-45 EGADTEAGETPGVG
+45 EGADTEAGKTSGVG

-68 IAGATGTAG
+68 IAGAAGTAG
-77 GVSVGATDALGAGEA
+77 GVSIGATDATGAGEA

-98 AAEARQAEPTPEE
+98 AAEAQQAEPTPEE

-215 KAAAQKAA
+215 KAAVQKAA
-223 RETSEAG
+223 RETSEAEAG
-230 TATSAS
+230 KAVSGDDAKAASGEAVASDGASAS
-236 GADETTT
+236 KQ
-243 SAGEPAAPD
+243 P
-252 AAIALGGAA
+252 A
-261 GDADASVALESSQ
+261 GDADASVALASSEI
-274 VAAESASSVRAEAMD
+274 AAESDSSVRAEAMD
-289 VFAPHASEAASAAP
+289 TFAPHASEAASAAP
-303 EVPADPSADSSAAG
+303 AELSKDGAASG
-317 DDPFAGLKLP
+317 DDPFADLKLP

-360 TLVGQRSYYLYD
+360 TLVGQHSYYLYD

-396 VDCVREDGRI
+396 VDCVREDGRV

>member
-1 MAAEDTQAAVAAPE
+1 MVAEDTRAAAAAPE
-15 EDLLQENL
+15 EELLQGNL
-23 TGASCGKGL
+23 TEAAYGKGL
-32 DAVSGCPDATPCG
+32 DAASCG
-45 EGADTEAGETPGVG
+45 EGADAEASATPEAGASE
-59 ANEAAVASG
+59 VA
-68 IAGATGTAG
+68 ATGTAG
-77 GVSVGATDALGAGEA
+77 AVDSAASDDVLGET
-92 AGEGSD
+92 GEGD
-98 AAEARQAEPTPEE
+98 VPAAAPEADDSSEAQQAEPTPEE

-140 RWVELGLVP
+140 RWVELGLIP

-183 ARKASSIRSATRA
+183 ARKANSVRSATRA

-215 KAAAQKAA
+215 KAAAEKAA
-223 RETSEAG
+223 REASEAEAG
-230 TATSAS
+230 KAGLAS
-236 GADETTT
+236 GSAADK
-243 SAGEPAAPD
+243 AAAPVAEVAPD
-252 AAIALGGAA
+252 QP
-261 GDADASVALESSQ
+261 ADVATASESSASSQ
-274 VAAESASSVRAEAMD
+274 VMADSSVRADAMEAP
-289 VFAPHASEAASAAP
+289 VPHVSETASAAP
-303 EVPADPSADSSAAG
+303 EASAEPSTDAAAADDG
-317 DDPFAGLKLP
+317 PFAGLKLP

-360 TLVGQRSYYLYD
+360 TLVGQHSYYLYD

-383 AFLAAEDNPLATF
+383 AFLAAEDNPMATF

-421 HMSKSKVEDTWAE
+421 RMSASKVEDTWAE